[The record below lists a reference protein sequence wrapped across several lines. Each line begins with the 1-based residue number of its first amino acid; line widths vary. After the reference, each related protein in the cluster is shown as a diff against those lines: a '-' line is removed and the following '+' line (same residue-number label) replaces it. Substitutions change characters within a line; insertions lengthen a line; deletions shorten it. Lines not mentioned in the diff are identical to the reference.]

1 MNKITTVAAALLAL
15 ALGAWGEKTPYELE
29 HLGLRG
35 DEWFPVA
42 TVHGYGKSNGEMCQ
56 RMAQAMHGG
65 RKGYRRSGPGKVS
78 LRSQQLVAH
87 NLGQMRPAP

>member
-56 RMAQAMHGG
+56 RMAQAMHEAAKATG
-65 RKGYRRSGPGKVS
+65 
-78 LRSQQLVAH
+78 A
-87 NLGQMRPAP
+87 PAPAKYRCVPNN